1 MAAYKSKSKRIAKK
15 SFFQVEAPLT
25 SVGINLYGSSV
36 EEMHEK
42 LIKLDMTKSLRG
54 KSIEL
59 RLRVLNESGKLV
71 AVPISA
77 ELMGSYIRRAIRPGI
92 DYVEDSFETE
102 CRDYIVR
109 IKPFLI
115 TRRKVSRAIR
125 RALRNSAKEFIKLYI
140 KVKTA
145 KEIFSDILAN
155 KIQKGMAA
163 KLKKIYPL
171 ALCEIR
177 VFEIKEK
184 KQANESEREKIKEDF
199 DKEELEIKRES

>member
-1 MAAYKSKSKRIAKK
+1 MAEYKTKSKKIAKK
-15 SFFQVEAPLT
+15 SFFEVEAPLT
-25 SVGINLYGSSV
+25 STGIHLYGVSAG
-36 EEMHEK
+36 EMHGR

-59 RLRVLNESGKLV
+59 RMKILNENGKLV
-71 AVPISA
+71 ASPVSI

-92 DYVEDSFETE
+92 DYVEDSFEAGG
-102 CRDYIVR
+102 RDFFARV
-109 IKPFLI
+109 KPFLI

-125 RALRNSAKEFIKLYI
+125 KALRINAREYI
-140 KVKTA
+140 ESYVKIRTA

-155 KIQKGMAA
+155 KIQKGMAS

-177 VFEIKEK
+177 IFEMV
-184 KQANESEREKIKEDF
+184 REKSVSKIENVEMEN
-199 DKEELEIKRES
+199 EEA